1 LDYQIPSLDRS
12 DEPLS
17 PSALQAGIGQIKDKL
32 NLADFDYETVVSQL
46 ENRTELKNL
55 YTNATNGYEKLRI
68 YRLID
73 ENRESSVIR
82 KYINETY
89 HVENDYISQLDPA
102 EFDPIPQFVI
112 GECDKFIVLAME

>member
-1 LDYQIPSLDRS
+1 MPSVDGI

-17 PSALQAGIGQIKDKL
+17 PSALRTGIDQIKDKL
-32 NLADFDYETVVSQL
+32 NVATFDYEAVISYI
-46 ENRTELKNL
+46 ENQAGLKNL
-55 YTNATNGYEKLRI
+55 YTNATNGYEKLQI

-73 ENRESSVIR
+73 ENHKSSVIR

-89 HVENDYISQLDPA
+89 HVENDYICQLDPA

-112 GECDKFIVLAME
+112 DECDKVVVEATE